1 MNDALVD
8 GRVAA
13 VDAAH
18 RDDAIQVVIV
28 AGNERA
34 VSAGADLKESR
45 SRRDDDAAAARAHAM
60 AHAMAH
66 AGIYRLGARTDKPL
80 IAAVRG
86 YALGG
91 GCNLAIACDLVVA
104 GEGAVFGY
112 PEVRRGLAVTMVT
125 PGLVHRAGEKAAFE
139 LLTLAEDVS
148 AERALALG
156 FVNRVVADD
165 EVLAEA
171 ERMAEVLLGY
181 DANAIRVTKR
191 VFLKSRGLGLDDALD
206 VARGAMLLTREV
218 GG

>member
-1 MNDALVD
+1 M
-8 GRVAA
+8 
-13 VDAAH
+13 
-18 RDDAIQVVIV
+18 
-28 AGNERA
+28 
-34 VSAGADLKESR
+34 
-45 SRRDDDAAAARAHAM
+45 
-60 AHAMAH
+60 
-66 AGIYRLGARTDKPL
+66 
-80 IAAVRG
+80 
-86 YALGG
+86 
-91 GCNLAIACDLVVA
+91 A

-112 PEVRRGLAVTMVT
+112 PEVRRGLAATMVT

-165 EVLAEA
+165 EVL
-171 ERMAEVLLGY
+171 LGY

>member
-45 SRRDDDAAAARAHAM
+45 SRRDDDAAAR

-112 PEVRRGLAVTMVT
+112 PEVRRGLAATVVT

>member
-60 AHAMAH
+60 AHA
-66 AGIYRLGARTDKPL
+66 GIYRLGARTDKPL

-112 PEVRRGLAVTMVT
+112 PEVRRGLAATVVT